1 MVGAAKRLERGLM
14 AARAAAAGHEQFL
27 RFLVVGAVNTLFGYT
42 MFALIYLATGMH
54 NVAVVGATALGIVFN
69 FFTTGRI
76 VFGNR
81 SWRAFLP
88 FVAAY
93 GVALGLNL
101 VALNLLLLAGVP
113 PLLGQAISLPI
124 VVVSA
129 YLLNAHLVFS
139 DRG

>member
-1 MVGAAKRLERGLM
+1 MGAVKRLERGLV
-14 AARAAAAGHEQFL
+14 AARTAAAGHERFV
-27 RFLVVGAVNTLFGYT
+27 RFLLVGGVNTVFGYA
-42 MFALIYLATGMH
+42 MFALLYLSTGMH

-101 VALNLLLLAGVP
+101 MVLNLLLLAGVP
-113 PLLGQAISLPI
+113 PLAGQAISLPV

-129 YLLNAHLVFS
+129 YLLNARLVFR

>member
-14 AARAAAAGHEQFL
+14 AARAAAAGRERFL
-27 RFLVVGAVNTLFGYT
+27 RFLVVGAVNTLFGYA
-42 MFALIYLATGMH
+42 MFALLYLATGMH
-54 NVAVVGATALGIVFN
+54 NAAVVGATALGIVFN

-93 GVALGLNL
+93 GIALGLNL

-113 PLLGQAISLPI
+113 PLVGQAISLPV

-129 YLLNAHLVFS
+129 YLLNAHLVFRN
-139 DRG
+139 RG